1 MVSGDNEGRKPGD
14 VSLGEHTLVSSVQE
28 QQSGNMTNSLNITTC
43 STRDM
48 EQNCLAEPGRDP
60 HQTPQLDDISLDE
73 TIFCRHVDAG
83 RYLEQLDCLNC
94 NETEEH
100 TKSPEHPNEE
110 VEMPK
115 VKGSYVLGKVHGVGC
130 AFTLDT
136 GCNQTIISKQVYYR
150 IPKGKRPKLHGQGLI
165 SQAGNNAPSIEVIGR
180 GVFDLQLGPL
190 KIPHRLLV
198 VADISDQVLLG
209 ENLLREDKSL
219 GLGDILYSENILRLG
234 GKQIPLCMV
243 NTPEHALHI
252 VSVDDEII
260 PAMSEKL
267 VDGFIERPDSDILGE
282 DSMLVETNVAFRD
295 RFGCL
300 LTPVVVNTAGQVST
314 CVRVFN
320 PFPQPVLIPGE
331 VIMGELEPVEVLRV
345 IKEKENV
352 TR

>member
-1 MVSGDNEGRKPGD
+1 
-14 VSLGEHTLVSSVQE
+14 
-28 QQSGNMTNSLNITTC
+28 
-43 STRDM
+43 M
-48 EQNCLAEPGRDP
+48 EQNCLEEPGRDP

-73 TIFCRHVDAG
+73 TIFCRHVDVG

-150 IPKGKRPKLHGQGLI
+150 IPKGKHPKLHGQGLI
-165 SQAGNNAPSIEVIGR
+165 SQAGNNAPLIEVIGR
-180 GVFDLQLGPL
+180 GVFDLQLGSL
-190 KIPHRLLV
+190 KIPHHLLV

-219 GLGDILYSENILRLG
+219 GPGDILYSENILRLG
-234 GKQIPLCMV
+234 GKRIPLRMV

-267 VDGFIERPDSDILGE
+267 VDGFIERPDSDIQGE

-314 CVRVFN
+314 CVWVFN

-352 TR
+352 TQ